1 MLKVFIFAVC
11 KAPVGDALLQSR
23 RLHTVSMRSV
33 VSKEAYV
40 LFFELANASSL

>member
-1 MLKVFIFAVC
+1 MTSAKPFVS
-11 KAPVGDALLQSR
+11 DALSLSL